1 MPKKE
6 KETVTVYN
14 NMCFACSPVNPIGL
28 RLEFQMDGDVCRTIF
43 CAGERHQGWSGYMH
57 GGLIATL
64 LDEVMAQLLWQKDI
78 WAMTAEMTTRFSLAV
93 PVGWELTAEGRLLSE
108 RGRLIELEARL
119 LLPDGR
125 VAVRARA
132 KFLRV
137 KKSELYPEGLIE
149 GASDHA
155 GEGRLGE

>member
-1 MPKKE
+1 MPKKKE
-6 KETVTVYN
+6 KEAVTVYN

-28 RLEFQMDGDVCRTIF
+28 RLEFQMDGDVCRTSF
-43 CAGERHQGWSGYMH
+43 CAGEQHQGWSGYMH

-64 LDEVMAQLLWQKDI
+64 LDEVMAQLLWQRDI

-93 PVGWELTAEGRLLSE
+93 PIGRELTAESRLLSE
-108 RGRLIELEARL
+108 RGRLIELEGRL
-119 LLPDGR
+119 LLPGGR

-137 KKSELYPEGLIE
+137 KKSELYPEGI
-149 GASDHA
+149 
-155 GEGRLGE
+155 